1 MKQYR
6 VLVYTGNCETE
17 YKFECTTNEEIIANV
32 EGILDDHGYHNFA
45 MVETLADGEWQQ
57 FPYMRIVEGLEIE
70 EVENTDDNSGP
81 SEIAKLLEQ
90 FIKENK

>member
-1 MKQYR
+1 MKKYR
-6 VLVYTGNCETE
+6 LLVYTGNCETE
-17 YKFECTTNEEIIANV
+17 YKFECATNEEIIANV
-32 EGILDDHGYHNFA
+32 ESILDAHGYHNFA
-45 MVETLADGEWQQ
+45 IVETLADGEWQS
-57 FPYMRIVEGLEIE
+57 FPYMHIVEGIEEE